1 MTASDRPIEGWGHIA
16 ANPAK
21 LPEPLPRA
29 QQLPS
34 KYPGNRNARQPGT
47 FI

>member
-1 MTASDRPIEGWGHIA
+1 MTASDRPIEGLGHIA
-16 ANPAK
+16 AKAPK
-21 LPEPLPRA
+21 VPELPPRA